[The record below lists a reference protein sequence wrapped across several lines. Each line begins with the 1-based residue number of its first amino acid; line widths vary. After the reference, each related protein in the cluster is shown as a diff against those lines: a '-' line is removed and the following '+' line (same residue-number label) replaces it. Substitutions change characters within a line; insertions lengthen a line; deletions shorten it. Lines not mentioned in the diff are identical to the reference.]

1 MSGRAARARRR
12 PGPPRLSLPPARPRP
27 VATPLT
33 RAMYPGTGRRPILE
47 IGRLGD
53 IARPGAAQTQGQR
66 GTETAVASRDAAQS
80 PKSRRGSGG
89 GGDRSRT
96 GDGGFADLCL
106 TTWLRRPA
114 KQAYQARPADDRA
127 RRRRPPPRPEGGLER
142 VKGLEPSTFCMASRR
157 SSRLS
162 YTRSEWGCYQRA
174 PGGAIRRFAGDR
186 PAACPRISA
195 WRRRS
200 PG

>member
-1 MSGRAARARRR
+1 MCRSQCGKHVPGPHRAHRGGAGAGAVNRRGQSAGNGRFQAVRRR
-12 PGPPRLSLPPARPRP
+12 RRFREK
-27 VATPLT
+27 VAPC
-33 RAMYPGTGRRPILE
+33 RE
-47 IGRLGD
+47 
-53 IARPGAAQTQGQR
+53 
-66 GTETAVASRDAAQS
+66 VS
-80 PKSRRGSGG
+80 G

-114 KQAYQARPADDRA
+114 KQAYQARPEDDRA

-200 PG
+200 PD

>member
-1 MSGRAARARRR
+1 MLRSLVGSEMCIRDRTSPGRALRRRRASVAQRRQWHPGTRRSTRSRSGGAVEAATGVEPVMEVLQTSALPLGYAARRSK
-12 PGPPRLSLPPARPRP
+12 PIRLDRRI
-27 VATPLT
+27 
-33 RAMYPGTGRRPILE
+33 TGRN
-47 IGRLGD
+47 G
-53 IARPGAAQTQGQR
+53 
-66 GTETAVASRDAAQS
+66 
-80 PKSRRGSGG
+80 
-89 GGDRSRT
+89 
-96 GDGGFADLCL
+96 
-106 TTWLRRPA
+106 
-114 KQAYQARPADDRA
+114 
-127 RRRRPPPRPEGGLER
+127 RRPPPRPEGGLER

-186 PAACPRISA
+186 PAACPRISP